1 VVSGRAPAEGQAE
14 LGDRERS
21 ERLSDRLRA
30 VAELSPRAW
39 PDPGEALTGA
49 LADARAALR
58 CQAGTLW
65 LADAGRLL
73 LRVAHNDV
81 VPATALAARRGAIA
95 PLDRST
101 IPGQVATTLRSF
113 SAEDVSRL
121 GREPLYDASFDQAH
135 GFKARALLALP
146 LMAKGELLGVMEL
159 VNPGGSGAE
168 GSAFGPVQEEL
179 GRALALHVARTV
191 DLARAVERLEREQ
204 LDAVCAL
211 ACVPEYRDPDIRWH
225 VRRISGYCT
234 VIARGLGLD
243 ASQLRLVQLASTLHD
258 IGKVGIPP
266 SILFKPGKLTDD
278 EFLVTKD
285 HCRIGHQVLSGWQS
299 HLLQVAADIAAT
311 HHERWDGGGY
321 PEGLSGPQ
329 IPLAGRIVAVAD
341 VFDALTTRRI
351 YKPAIGLEQSLR
363 IIAQE
368 STKHFD
374 PELVDIFQK
383 IFPDVLEVKKRFTPE
398 A

>member
-1 VVSGRAPAEGQAE
+1 MSGRAPAEGQAE
-14 LGDRERS
+14 HGD
-21 ERLSDRLRA
+21 RLSDRLRA
-30 VAELSPRAW
+30 VAELNPRAW
-39 PDPGEALTGA
+39 PDPGEALAGA
-49 LADARAALR
+49 LAEARGALR
-58 CQAGTLW
+58 CQAGALW
-65 LADAGRLL
+65 LADGGRLV
-73 LRVAHNDV
+73 LRLAHNDV
-81 VPATALAARRGAIA
+81 VPASALAARRGAVV

-101 IPGQVATTLRSF
+101 IPGYVATTLRPF
-113 SAEDVSRL
+113 AAEDVARL
-121 GREPLYDASFDQAH
+121 GREPVYDVSFDQAH

-146 LMAKGELLGVMEL
+146 LLVKGELLGVMEL
-159 VNPGGSGAE
+159 VNPGGSAEAGAF
-168 GSAFGPVQEEL
+168 SPVQEEL
-179 GRALALHVARTV
+179 ARAVAPHVARTLE
-191 DLARAVERLEREQ
+191 LARAVERLEREQ

-243 ASQLRLVQLASTLHD
+243 AAQLRLVQLASTLHD

-398 A
+398 E